1 MITWIRASMPES
13 RETVF
18 RPASGGGLRM
28 VIDASKLDSFVQLA
42 ITKANAA
49 SLDARGAPASG

>member
-1 MITWIRASMPES
+1 MPES

-28 VIDASKLDSFVQLA
+28 VINASKFDSFVQVQ
-42 ITKANAA
+42 ITKR
-49 SLDARGAPASG
+49 S

>member
-1 MITWIRASMPES
+1 MGMITGIRASMPES

-28 VIDASKLDSFVQLA
+28 VIGTSKLDSFVQLA
-42 ITKANAA
+42 ITKR
-49 SLDARGAPASG
+49 S